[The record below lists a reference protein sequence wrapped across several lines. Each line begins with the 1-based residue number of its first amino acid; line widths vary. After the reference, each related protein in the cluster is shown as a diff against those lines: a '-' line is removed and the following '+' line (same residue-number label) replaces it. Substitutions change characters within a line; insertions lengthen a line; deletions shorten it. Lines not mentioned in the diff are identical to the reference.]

1 MRRPTSTFSSFF
13 GEGQKGDAASPLNRF
28 SHIPL
33 MGGAVPGNSSWNNLS
48 PFRDEIPKQP
58 GILVIDVV
66 DLIGA
71 EAAILLPLC
80 KPASFHLY
88 LLEPAWTCSNSY

>member
-1 MRRPTSTFSSFF
+1 LSSFF
-13 GEGQKGDAASPLNRF
+13 GEGQKRNAASPLDRLAN
-28 SHIPL
+28 IPL
-33 MGGAVPGNSSWNNLS
+33 MGRAVPGYSSWNNLT
-48 PFRDEIPKQP
+48 PLGDEIPKQP

-71 EAAILLPLC
+71 EAAIFLPLC
-80 KPASFHLY
+80 KPAFFHLC